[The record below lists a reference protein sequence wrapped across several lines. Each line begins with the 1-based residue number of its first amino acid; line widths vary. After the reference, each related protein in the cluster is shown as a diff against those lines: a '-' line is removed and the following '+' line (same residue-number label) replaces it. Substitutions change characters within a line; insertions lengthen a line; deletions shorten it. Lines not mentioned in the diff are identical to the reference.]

1 MKVYIAVHAGEL
13 GFIFDCKV
21 FKSKGACKTYIRS
34 KETKDLYEMI
44 ERDVLILEN
53 IFDTEVNTKGAK

>member
-1 MKVYIAVHAGEL
+1 MKVYIAIQVGDL

-21 FKSKGACKTYIRS
+21 FKSKGACKTYVRS
-34 KETKDLYEMI
+34 KESKDLYEMI

-53 IFDTEVNTKGAK
+53 IFDTEVNTRCTK

>member
-1 MKVYIAVHAGEL
+1 MKVYIAIHTGDL

-44 ERDVLILEN
+44 ERDVLMLEN
-53 IFDTEVNTKGAK
+53 IFDTEVNTKGTK